1 MQGRMTMALNSQQ
14 EICAVQKGGGIP
26 VPVSAIL
33 QCSRIAASKV
43 HEITALIK
51 KALEEHNSAR
61 IKKPVPPASALSVQ
75 PVQNTIAFTA
85 TPVFVDTDSMEVSAA
100 AAAAAAAAATSINQ
114 HQHDT
119 LPPPSPLA
127 GPDSP
132 SMDIIASETVHA
144 AEEQALF
151 QGAKSAWDN
160 GEQPLAPATGGGAAA
175 TTKAAT
181 KATKTTTKPST
192 ASAASKKPVAKK
204 KPSTGGGA
212 VDLSVAIKPK
222 AKKKP

>member
-43 HEITALIK
+43 HETTALIK

-100 AAAAAAAAATSINQ
+100 AAAAAAAATSINQ

-151 QGAKSAWDN
+151 QGAKSAWEDV
-160 GEQPLAPATGGGAAA
+160 EQPLAPATGGAAA

>member
-1 MQGRMTMALNSQQ
+1 
-14 EICAVQKGGGIP
+14 
-26 VPVSAIL
+26 
-33 QCSRIAASKV
+33 
-43 HEITALIK
+43 
-51 KALEEHNSAR
+51 
-61 IKKPVPPASALSVQ
+61 
-75 PVQNTIAFTA
+75 
-85 TPVFVDTDSMEVSAA
+85 
-100 AAAAAAAAATSINQ
+100 
-114 HQHDT
+114 
-119 LPPPSPLA
+119 LA

-151 QGAKSAWDN
+151 QGAKSAWEDV
-160 GEQPLAPATGGGAAA
+160 EQPLAPATGGAAA

>member
-100 AAAAAAAAATSINQ
+100 AAAAAAAATSINQ

-151 QGAKSAWDN
+151 QGAKSAWEDV
-160 GEQPLAPATGGGAAA
+160 EQPLAPATGGAAA